1 MQKISIN
8 HDNSKRY
15 TNKGIINIEVQ
26 PTQATDSVEFIIS
39 DSQFN
44 NVAQTIVVIKDN
56 NRATMCVIW
65 IVNCTFKNNLIN
77 HHISIITAEVPSFN
91 ATVILF
97 FQLQIS

>member
-8 HDNSKRY
+8 HDNSKCY

-26 PTQATDSVEFIIS
+26 PNQAIDSVEFIIS

-44 NVAQTIVVIKDN
+44 HKAQAIVVIKDN

-65 IVNCTFKNNLIN
+65 IVNCTFKNNF
-77 HHISIITAEVPSFN
+77 IS
-91 ATVILF
+91 
-97 FQLQIS
+97 Q